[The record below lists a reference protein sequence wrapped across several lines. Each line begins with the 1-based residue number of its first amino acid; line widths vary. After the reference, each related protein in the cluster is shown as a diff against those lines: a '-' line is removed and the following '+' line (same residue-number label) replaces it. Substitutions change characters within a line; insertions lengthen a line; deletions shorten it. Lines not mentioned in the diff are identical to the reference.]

1 MSITLTL
8 KGNSSELSC
17 DIFPPLEVEPASQLC
32 LLSLYTS
39 NSIPN
44 IDPLCNAIGFN
55 STPDNHHKV
64 EIPTGTYELES
75 LESSIRKQLPGSM
88 RFVLKADINTLKCM
102 MQSSAEIDF
111 TIKNNIS
118 KLLGFDS
125 KKYEPRT
132 VHVSRNIVNIM
143 RVNSIKTECNLTT
156 GSFINGVPDQTI
168 HEFSPS
174 VPPGYKISEV
184 PLHPVYYPLVRS
196 SISKVN
202 IALKDQDDNLIN
214 LRGEPIT
221 IRLQIVRGHGTQ
233 I

>member
-8 KGNSSELSC
+8 KGDSSELSC
-17 DIFPPLEVEPASQLC
+17 DIFPPLEVEHASQLC

-44 IDPLCNAIGFN
+44 IDPLCYKIAFN
-55 STPDNHHKV
+55 STPANCHTV

-75 LESSIRKQLPGSM
+75 LESSIRKLLPSSV
-88 RFVLKADINTLKCM
+88 RFVLKADVNTLQCM

-111 TIKNNIS
+111 TVENNIS

-125 KKYEPRT
+125 KKYEPKT
-132 VHVSRNIVNIM
+132 IHVSRNIVNIM
-143 RVNSIKTECNLTT
+143 RVNSIKIECNLTT
-156 GSFINGVPDQTI
+156 GSFNNGIPDQTI

-174 VPPGYKISEV
+174 VPPGYKISEA

-196 SISKVN
+196 CISKVDV
-202 IALKDQDDNLIN
+202 ALKDQDDNLIN

-221 IRLQIVRGHGTQ
+221 IRLQIVPSHGAQ